1 MNPIYIHSRKP
12 DRASREPDR
21 VLRDTPESQAL
32 TLGSL
37 FDGSG
42 GFPLGG
48 LLSGITPVWA
58 SEIEPFPIRVTT
70 KRLPFMKHYGDVSQ
84 MDGGKIEPV
93 DIITFG
99 SPCQD
104 LSIAGKRK
112 GLGGDRS
119 CLFYEAIRVIREML
133 SATGGRYPR
142 FVIWEN
148 VPGALSSHGGKDF
161 EIVFNELLHLRDF
174 AGGGTDKPIRQHGRW
189 AKRASYGTVAYRI
202 VNAQYWGI
210 PHRRRRIYAVC
221 DTRGESA
228 TMVTFERN
236 GTEWHFRPRLPEGGQ
251 TVACLAPDCYSW
263 HDRMVE
269 AGKLRGGQ
277 NEPTP

>member
-189 AKRASYGTVAYRI
+189 AKKSFLRNCCLSNCQRSILGNPPPSQKNICCLRYSWRI
-202 VNAQYWGI
+202 RHEW
-210 PHRRRRIYAVC
+210 
-221 DTRGESA
+221 S
-228 TMVTFERN
+228 TFE
-236 GTEWHFRPRLPEGGQ
+236 
-251 TVACLAPDCYSW
+251 TVTALEVAI
-263 HDRMVE
+263 
-269 AGKLRGGQ
+269 
-277 NEPTP
+277 